1 MFKYI
6 NDIKMKIFNNTFT
19 RIILIII
26 STLITLQLTGQD
38 GKEILEKVDQNLSSK
53 NRIIESSMTIH
64 GRRSS
69 RTITS
74 RSWTEGDK
82 KSFTEYLT
90 PASEAGTKML
100 KLDGQLW
107 IYTPSA
113 DRTIQISGHLLR
125 QSVMGSDL
133 SYEDMMDDRKLSDV
147 YNVTVTGKDTLQKRD
162 VLVLELVAKVSDIAY
177 YKQKMWIDAER
188 YVPLRQEMYARSGQ
202 LLKRAELTEV
212 KRIQNRWYPSKV
224 VYKDMLKDGKGTEFV
239 TSSIKFDQTIP
250 DYIFSKASLR

>member
-1 MFKYI
+1 
-6 NDIKMKIFNNTFT
+6 MKN
-19 RIILIII
+19 ILINKSPIARI
-26 STLITLQLTGQD
+26 ALVIMSLLITLHINGQD
-38 GKEILEKVDQNLSSK
+38 GKEILERIDQNLSSK

-162 VLVLELVAKVSDIAY
+162 VLVLELVAKVSDVAY

-188 YVPLRQEMYARSGQ
+188 FVPLRQEMYARSGQ
-202 LLKRAELTEV
+202 LLKRTELTDV
-212 KRIQNRWYPSKV
+212 KKIQNRWYPSKV

-239 TSSIKFDQTIP
+239 TTSIKFDQSIP
-250 DYIFSKASLR
+250 DHIFSKASLR

>member
-1 MFKYI
+1 MKNNSIKY
-6 NDIKMKIFNNTFT
+6 FT
-19 RIILIII
+19 LLALSLI
-26 STLITLQLTGQD
+26 SLNLPGQD
-38 GKEILEKVDQNLSSK
+38 GNAILDRVDRNLSSK
-53 NRIIESSMTIH
+53 NRVIESSMTIH

-82 KSFTEYLT
+82 KSFTEYLS

-100 KLDGQLW
+100 KLEGQLW

-147 YNVTVTGKDTLQKRD
+147 YTVTISGRDTLQKRD
-162 VLVLELVAKVSDIAY
+162 VIILELVAKVSDIAY
-177 YKQKMWIDAER
+177 YRQKMWVDAER
-188 YVPLRQEMYARSGQ
+188 FVPLRQEMYAKSGQ
-202 LLKRAELTEV
+202 LLKRAELSDV
-212 KRIQNRWYPSKV
+212 KRLQERWYPSKV

-239 TSSIKFDQTIP
+239 TTSIKFDQQIP
-250 DYIFSKASLR
+250 DHIFSKASLS

>member
-1 MFKYI
+1 MKNNSIKY
-6 NDIKMKIFNNTFT
+6 FT
-19 RIILIII
+19 LLALSLI
-26 STLITLQLTGQD
+26 SLNLPGQD
-38 GKEILEKVDQNLSSK
+38 GNAILDRVDRNLSSK
-53 NRIIESSMTIH
+53 NRVIESSMTIH

-82 KSFTEYLT
+82 KSFTEYLS

-100 KLDGQLW
+100 KLEGQLW

-147 YNVTVTGKDTLQKRD
+147 YTVTISGRDTLQKRD
-162 VLVLELVAKVSDIAY
+162 VIILELVAKVSDIAY
-177 YKQKMWIDAER
+177 YRQKMWVDAER
-188 YVPLRQEMYARSGQ
+188 FVPLRQEMYAKSGQ
-202 LLKRAELTEV
+202 LLKRAELSDV
-212 KRIQNRWYPSKV
+212 KRVQERWYPSKV

-239 TSSIKFDQTIP
+239 TTSIKFDQQIP
-250 DYIFSKASLR
+250 DHIFSKASLR

>member
-1 MFKYI
+1 MKNNSIKY
-6 NDIKMKIFNNTFT
+6 FT
-19 RIILIII
+19 LLALSLI
-26 STLITLQLTGQD
+26 SLNLPGQD
-38 GKEILEKVDQNLSSK
+38 GNAILDRVDRNLSSK
-53 NRIIESSMTIH
+53 NRVIESSMTIH

-82 KSFTEYLT
+82 RSFTEYLT

-100 KLDGQLW
+100 KLEGQLW

-147 YNVTVTGKDTLQKRD
+147 YTVTISGRDTLQKRD
-162 VLVLELVAKVSDIAY
+162 VIILELVAKVSDIAY
-177 YKQKMWIDAER
+177 YRQKMWVDAER
-188 YVPLRQEMYARSGQ
+188 FVPLRQEMYAKSGQ
-202 LLKRAELTEV
+202 LLKRAELSDV
-212 KRIQNRWYPSKV
+212 KRVQERWYPSKV

-239 TSSIKFDQTIP
+239 TTSIKFDQQIP
-250 DYIFSKASLR
+250 DHIFSKASLR